1 MSGGGGKGGQSV
13 NEIKL
18 PKSIE
23 KAAEQNLKLADEVSK
38 IGYVPY
44 SGPTVAALNPAQR
57 AEMQNASN
65 AASAFNMA
73 TPQQM
78 AGRAG
83 GRSIDPFTGLAMDP
97 TLTGGV
103 LGYSPMGIYDSAKAN
118 IPSSRDRQSGP
129 QRCHAARI
137 TSVSPEVRKVKP
149 TCSSSARS
157 ARKL

>member
-57 AEMQNASN
+57 AEMRNASN
-65 AASAFNMA
+65 AASAFGMA

-118 IPSSRDRQSGP
+118 IPTAQRGLIDSFIIDPETGAAPRNPLVGP
-129 QRCHAARI
+129 TKMYGRNGI
-137 TSVSPEVRKVKP
+137 GGK
-149 TCSSSARS
+149 
-157 ARKL
+157 